1 MGNGKKSRF
10 SRCIVTHEA
19 AWKLRPTSPISGR
32 KSRREAKQRGSFR
45 AEIFTIIRTNREPG
59 HSTSPTGKRHRI
71 QRKFQRDEKSGQRI
85 LPVIGTA
92 YRPAA
97 ERAPSSF
104 PKEWNGLERTQF
116 HSEYRGHATWNHG
129 FFKTTS
135 WCLLSSTLNRLLRTY
150 LESVFEDAVVT
161 S

>member
-1 MGNGKKSRF
+1 MY
-10 SRCIVTHEA
+10 
-19 AWKLRPTSPISGR
+19 
-32 KSRREAKQRGSFR
+32 
-45 AEIFTIIRTNREPG
+45 
-59 HSTSPTGKRHRI
+59 HRI

-116 HSEYRGHATWNHG
+116 HSEYRGHATWSHG

-135 WCLLSSTLNRLLRTY
+135 WQDAYFPLSAQLIPIIKNLFVFEDAQLIPIIKN
-150 LESVFEDAVVT
+150 LFVFEDAVVIL
-161 S
+161 